1 VEQFEANGKAME
13 NFVASGF
20 VLCRMQL
27 PEIMVFCALLQRMG
41 NFARGAEKA
50 ATFFE
55 VRN

>member
-41 NFARGAEKA
+41 IFGG
-50 ATFFE
+50 
-55 VRN
+55 